1 MIYKNYFSLL
11 QRQWLHKVFA
21 FTETSRVKKTWF
33 LYNVFSRNGKSKTY
47 VDILLRFFNTEINA
61 QRHLQGIISK
71 GWISGQSVDPNYFKL
86 LSGQSSHT
94 PTATNHKNLYGGTKK
109 IEYSQPLSLHHKPAE
124 GLLHIVHKTPQAINE
139 EVHKKHAS
147 PQEQN
152 ATSATKQQQPQHV
165 AQALTQPPTTEA
177 PPKQFY
183 LQCMYHKIFGNNEI
197 HC

>member
-1 MIYKNYFSLL
+1 MRYHQFSAN
-11 QRQWLHKVFA
+11 FC
-21 FTETSRVKKTWF
+21 
-33 LYNVFSRNGKSKTY
+33 RNGKSKTY
-47 VDILLRFFNTEINA
+47 VDLSLRFFNTEINA

-86 LSGQSSHT
+86 LNGQSSHT

-124 GLLHIVHKTPQAINE
+124 GLHIVHKTPHTINADL
-139 EVHKKHAS
+139 HKKHAS

-152 ATSATKQQQPQHV
+152 ATSATQPQQPQLV
-165 AQALTQPPTTEA
+165 AQPLTQPSTTEA

-183 LQCMYHKIFGNNEI
+183 LQCMFKFL
-197 HC
+197 